1 SLAGVPRI
9 ATGGAS
15 AHGNE
20 VAVSREAE
28 AIGHRNPFVVL
39 PVVALLAEK
48 LQILEVQ
55 RHRRIVDV
63 GWRKVDLV
71 MHDLTAGAASLTQTV
86 PVGDVCRPGSL
97 PGFRLIEPPR
107 PWFHGDHPR
116 RATSPAAGG
125 KRGAAG

>member
-1 SLAGVPRI
+1 FSRDWSSDVCSSDLSLAGVPRI

-20 VAVSREAE
+20 IAVSREAE

-48 LQILEVQ
+48 LQVLEVQ

-63 GWRKVDLV
+63 GWCQVDL
-71 MHDLTAGAASLTQTV
+71 DRKST
-86 PVGDVCRPGSL
+86 
-97 PGFRLIEPPR
+97 RLNSSHVKI
-107 PWFHGDHPR
+107 
-116 RATSPAAGG
+116 
-125 KRGAAG
+125 